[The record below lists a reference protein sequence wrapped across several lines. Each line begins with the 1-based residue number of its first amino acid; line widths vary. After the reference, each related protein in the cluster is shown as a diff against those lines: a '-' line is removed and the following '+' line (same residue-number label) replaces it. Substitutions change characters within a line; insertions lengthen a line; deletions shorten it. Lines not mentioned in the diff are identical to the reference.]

1 MSAVNDISYLLVNT
15 AVGLALIVFLLRLI
29 LQLVRADFYNPICQT
44 IVKVSN
50 PLVLPLRRVLP
61 PLGRIDS
68 ASLLIAFAIQAL
80 GIVLLCRL
88 LFGGIPNPAQVLIWS
103 VIGLAAAVVNFYFFA
118 IIGSIIL
125 SWVAQGSYNPG
136 AQLLYQVT
144 EPVMAPFRKL
154 VPPLGGLDLSPI
166 FVFLVIN
173 VVEVL
178 LRHLGAS
185 VGLHP
190 ALVIG
195 L

>member
-1 MSAVNDISYLLVNT
+1 MSAANDISYLLVNT

-44 IVKVSN
+44 IVKISN
-50 PLVLPLRRVLP
+50 PLVLPLRRILP

-80 GIVLLCRL
+80 GIVVLCRL
-88 LFGGIPNPAQVLIWS
+88 LFGAIPNPAQILLWS
-103 VIGLAAAVVNFYFFA
+103 AIGLVGAVVNFYFFA

-166 FVFLVIN
+166 FVFLLIN
-173 VVEVL
+173 VIEVL
-178 LRHLGAS
+178 LRHMGAS

>member
-61 PLGRIDS
+61 PLGRIDT
-68 ASLLIAFAIQAL
+68 ASLLIAFAIQAI
-80 GIVLLCRL
+80 GIVVLCRL
-88 LFGGIPNPAQVLIWS
+88 LFGAMPNPAQIMLWS
-103 VIGLAAAVVNFYFFA
+103 VIGLAGAVVNFYFFA
-118 IIGSIIL
+118 VIGSIIL

-166 FVFLVIN
+166 FVFLAIN
-173 VVEVL
+173 VIEVL

>member
-1 MSAVNDISYLLVNT
+1 MSAANDISYLLVNT
-15 AVGLALIVFLLRLI
+15 TVGLALIVFLLRLI

-44 IVKVSN
+44 IVKISN

-80 GIVLLCRL
+80 GIVVLCRL
-88 LFGGIPNPAQVLIWS
+88 LFGAIPNPAQILLWS
-103 VIGLAAAVVNFYFFA
+103 AIGLAGAVVNFYFFA

-166 FVFLVIN
+166 FVFLLIN
-173 VVEVL
+173 VIEVL
-178 LRHLGAS
+178 LRHMGAS

>member
-1 MSAVNDISYLLVNT
+1 MSAINDISYLLVNT
-15 AVGLALIVFLLRLI
+15 LVSLALLVFLLRLI

-50 PLVLPLRRVLP
+50 PLVLPLRRLIP
-61 PLGRIDS
+61 AMGRIDS
-68 ASLLIAFAIQAL
+68 ASLIIAAIVQAI
-80 GIVLLCRL
+80 GIALLCKL
-88 LFGGIPNPAQVLIWS
+88 LFNALPNPAQLLLWS
-103 VIGLAAAVVNFYFFA
+103 AIGLCAAVLNFYFFA

-136 AQLLYQVT
+136 AQLLHQVT

-166 FVFLVIN
+166 FVFLTIN
-173 VVEVL
+173 VLEVL
-178 LRHLGAS
+178 LRHMGAS

-190 ALVIG
+190 ALVMG

>member
-1 MSAVNDISYLLVNT
+1 MSAANDISYLLVNT

-44 IVKVSN
+44 IVKISN

-80 GIVLLCRL
+80 GIVVLCRL
-88 LFGGIPNPAQVLIWS
+88 LFGAIPNPAHILLWS
-103 VIGLAAAVVNFYFFA
+103 AIGLVGAVVNFYFFA

-166 FVFLVIN
+166 FVFLLIN
-173 VVEVL
+173 VIEVL
-178 LRHLGAS
+178 LRHMGAS

>member
-44 IVKVSN
+44 IVKISN

-68 ASLLIAFAIQAL
+68 ASLLIAFAIQAI
-80 GIVLLCRL
+80 GIVVLCRL
-88 LFGGIPNPAQVLIWS
+88 LFGALPNPAQILLWS
-103 VIGLAAAVVNFYFFA
+103 VIGLAGAIVNFYFFA
-118 IIGSIIL
+118 VIGSIIL

-166 FVFLVIN
+166 FVFLAIN
-173 VVEVL
+173 VIEVL